1 MIEFRQIL
9 QYRNRGLL
17 LDIAVFLCQLI
28 LIRVLTNLS
37 LNFVRQAQQ
46 SVLAKTAIGIFLIA
60 LFLLQPLGPVLKRW
74 SFHKHFPTF
83 EKDLGALISLFLSF
97 YKFFYIG
104 SMAIMIY
111 LAYSY
116 FAEAFG
122 SVSENATLI
131 APDSL
136 EKIVVA
142 AAIVLPIIGGVFV
155 FRYFRKP
162 EREPGLKFLMTP
174 QAEVLGDLCMF
185 LNIIC
190 FQILFSVYFS
200 SPHFWNA
207 MHKTTRLASGQL
219 DRLSGRLY
227 LAAIA
232 AMIVYIP
239 PRIFYLVPTSLPRR
253 LLTWL
258 FMLLANLPLIFSIVF
273 YAPQPQVP
281 APLRQAS
288 FSVTAAEVHEEYK
301 TNYQSAM
308 RKYRGQYIDITGRV
322 QTRFFP
328 HDLQLNDTIGLDG
341 NDGYPWAYCA
351 FDEDQVESA
360 EALEIGQAVTFQCV
374 GGSDWSRGP
383 SLEHCVVK

>member
-9 QYRNRGLL
+9 AYRNRGLL
-17 LDIAVFLCQLI
+17 LDISVFLCQLV

-37 LNFVRQAQQ
+37 LNFVGQAQT
-46 SVLAKTAIGIFLIA
+46 VFANTAIGIFLIA
-60 LFLLQPLGPVLKRW
+60 LFLLQPLGPILKRW
-74 SFHKHFPTF
+74 SFHKHFPSF
-83 EKDLGALISLFLSF
+83 EKDLGALTSLFLSF

-116 FAEAFG
+116 FAEAFR
-122 SVSENATLI
+122 SNVQNT
-131 APDSL
+131 DSL

-142 AAIVLPIIGGVFV
+142 AAIVLPILGGFLV
-155 FRYFRKP
+155 FRYFHKP
-162 EREPGLKFLMTP
+162 EREPRWRFLMRP

-185 LNIIC
+185 FNVIC

-207 MHKTTRLASGQL
+207 LHKTTRLASGQL
-219 DRLSGRLY
+219 EGMAGRFY

-232 AMIVYIP
+232 ALIIYLP
-239 PRIFYLVPTSLPRR
+239 PRVFYLVPPTSLQRR
-253 LLTWL
+253 LVTLS
-258 FMLLANLPLIFSIVF
+258 FMFLANLPFIVSIVS

-281 APLRQAS
+281 GPLRHAA
-288 FSVTAAEVHEEYK
+288 FTVTATQLHGEYEA
-301 TNYQSAM
+301 NYESAM
-308 RKYRGQYIDITGRV
+308 RRYQGQYIDITGRV

-328 HDLQLNDTIGLDG
+328 QDLQLNDTIGLDG
-341 NDGYPWAYCA
+341 SNGYPWAYCA
-351 FDEDQVESA
+351 FDEEQVESA
-360 EALEIGQAVTFQCV
+360 EALELGQVVTFQCV
-374 GGSDWSRGP
+374 GGGDWSHGP